1 MIMASSSITHKLPK
15 YLMTWICLFKI
26 KKLKIQKLV
35 MSDKL
40 TPPKEG
46 SIECTAFTGKKKTEP
61 RLKGYAI

>member
-1 MIMASSSITHKLPK
+1 
-15 YLMTWICLFKI
+15 MTWKVCGGF
-26 KKLKIQKLV
+26 KLKIQKLV

-61 RLKGYAI
+61 RLKGYAG